1 MLPFLCKFKNHSY
14 EIIKLLRNPNNP
26 WKTSLILIP
35 LTRSIANWSGHSQK
49 SSGGLQMLP
58 LPLETTRWIQVV
70 PLEPPGIIPG
80 GSRWFQ
86 VFPGDSD
93 FCGARIWFAT
103 GGKLFSNVVDSSFG
117 FVFCLS
123 APFGGEQFHS
133 EKWKSD
139 LLRFF
144 LAITRGE
151 EKIVLEQKSAY
162 SLNSG
167 KSPSQPAPQLAQIFS
182 GTGAHFSPPSF
193 YFFAKGSTL
202 FCPLKVFH
210 TSKVH
215 ICFANFCLLKWKVWD
230 RFCLFKCSKVCQVN
244 VWSPW
249 CEPSRVDEYPVNSE
263 LCKVLSEWLRFCTY
277 KNLNWATARIGFCF
291 VFLLVSLAWP
301 SQHRVQ
307 PLAPSIVILIILVVV
322 VILLFII
329 VIIFIIVVVIVI
341 LNIIIMIMTVSSCRE
356 NPICPATKVAGYEM
370 LNRVLST

>member
-80 GSRWFQ
+80 VSRWFQVFPVDSRCFQ

-193 YFFAKGSTL
+193 YFLQKVQHFFAHW
-202 FCPLKVFH
+202 KVF
-210 TSKVH
+210 TPQKFTF
-215 ICFANFCLLKWKVWD
+215 ILPIFASSSEKFET
-230 RFCLFKCSKVCQVN
+230 FVC
-244 VWSPW
+244 P
-249 CEPSRVDEYPVNSE
+249 
-263 LCKVLSEWLRFCTY
+263 F
-277 KNLNWATARIGFCF
+277 
-291 VFLLVSLAWP
+291 
-301 SQHRVQ
+301 
-307 PLAPSIVILIILVVV
+307 
-322 VILLFII
+322 
-329 VIIFIIVVVIVI
+329 
-341 LNIIIMIMTVSSCRE
+341 
-356 NPICPATKVAGYEM
+356 
-370 LNRVLST
+370 